1 MDGLAPAELAK
12 LRKASGKGG
21 GKGGGMGGGRGGK
34 GGKGGG
40 PRRRGQ
46 VGEQCFDACSHSH
59 LRPVRQ

>member
-21 GKGGGMGGGRGGK
+21 GKAGGMGGGRGGK

-46 VGEQCFDACSHSH
+46 VGEQCFDA
-59 LRPVRQ
+59 P

>member
-1 MDGLAPAELAK
+1 MVDGFAPAELAK
-12 LRKASGKGG
+12 LRKASGNGKGG

-46 VGEQCFDACSHSH
+46 VGEQCFDA
-59 LRPVRQ
+59 P